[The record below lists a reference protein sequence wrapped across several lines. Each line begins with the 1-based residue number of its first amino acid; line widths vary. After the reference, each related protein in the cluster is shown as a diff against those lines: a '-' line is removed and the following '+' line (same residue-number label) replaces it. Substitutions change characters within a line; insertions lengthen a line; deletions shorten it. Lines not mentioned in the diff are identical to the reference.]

1 MRDKLMAIHYW
12 IVGIMAKSWIVEN
25 LLIVKVREIENGEEI
40 VYDCIYCTILR
51 NAVLFMLIGLIVG
64 YFAGCR
70 GL

>member
-1 MRDKLMAIHYW
+1 MKDKLMTIHYW
-12 IVGIMAKSWIVEN
+12 IVDIMAKSWIVEN
-25 LLIVKVREIENGEEI
+25 LLIAKVHEDGE

-51 NAVLFMLIGLIVG
+51 NAVLFALIGFIVG